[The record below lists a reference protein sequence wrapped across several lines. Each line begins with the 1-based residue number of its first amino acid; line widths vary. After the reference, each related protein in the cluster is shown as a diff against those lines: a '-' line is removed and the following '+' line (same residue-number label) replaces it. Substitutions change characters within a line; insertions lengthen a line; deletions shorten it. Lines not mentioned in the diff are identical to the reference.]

1 MVCLFSSNWNICNIV
16 QGPMNA
22 RRSASHNGV
31 LETVAASNVQVVE
44 RNTYINCENKTKSKR
59 KDLVTD
65 LEYLKRFYE
74 DTSMESVKQELQK
87 SPYAQRYEPPT
98 LYIRCLTSP
107 TAILYKFECAADSK
121 EILLDQI
128 IEDVVAPTAEKV
140 VKLWLEGVLNLG
152 KKLPDEEVKFVVQRD
167 TTLKMK
173 GLEVDLSSNMPR
185 LFGQEITDNVIE
197 AFRKGE

>member
-65 LEYLKRFYE
+65 PKEKPSLKE
-74 DTSMESVKQELQK
+74 NT
-87 SPYAQRYEPPT
+87 
-98 LYIRCLTSP
+98 I
-107 TAILYKFECAADSK
+107 SK
-121 EILLDQI
+121 
-128 IEDVVAPTAEKV
+128 K
-140 VKLWLEGVLNLG
+140 
-152 KKLPDEEVKFVVQRD
+152 
-167 TTLKMK
+167 
-173 GLEVDLSSNMPR
+173 
-185 LFGQEITDNVIE
+185 
-197 AFRKGE
+197 

>member
-1 MVCLFSSNWNICNIV
+1 MMNSQSDAPHLLFEFIQTNTTSL
-16 QGPMNA
+16 
-22 RRSASHNGV
+22 V
-31 LETVAASNVQVVE
+31 LVLDLLP
-44 RNTYINCENKTKSKR
+44 R